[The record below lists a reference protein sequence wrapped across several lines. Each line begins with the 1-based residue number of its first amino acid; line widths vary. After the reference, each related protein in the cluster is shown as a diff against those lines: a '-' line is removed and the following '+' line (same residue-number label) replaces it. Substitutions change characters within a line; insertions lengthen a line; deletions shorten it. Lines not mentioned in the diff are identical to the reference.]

1 MSARERVNAFI
12 QLADEEIAAAKNLSA
27 SNRRQAAYFCQ
38 QAAEKMAR
46 AILAEASVL
55 FGTGHNLGQ
64 MAAALPAE
72 HPFRAKLTALD
83 KHSPAATRY
92 RYPGP
97 TGRLAEP
104 PRIAQLEADIRELE
118 DLLTDVRAYLKK

>member
-1 MSARERVNAFI
+1 MSADERIHAFL
-12 QLADEEIAAAKNLSA
+12 QLAEEEIAAAKSLSA
-27 SNRRQAAYFCQ
+27 TNRRQAAYFCQ

-46 AILAEASVL
+46 AILTDAVVL

-64 MAAALPAE
+64 MAAALPAD
-72 HPFRAKLTALD
+72 HPFRVKLTALD

-97 TGRLAEP
+97 TGKLAEP
-104 PRIAQLEADIRELE
+104 PRLAQLQADIRELD